1 MLVHFVVECFRLLAL
16 QEDGQNPVLEI
27 SCYQCQRVGN
37 ARPFLSWQLFLLISP
52 TYTMMSTNI
61 IIATSSNKLVLINFP
76 TSSCTS
82 VRALDLTL
90 PMTTKAHLGDNV
102 GFVNSTC

>member
-1 MLVHFVVECFRLLAL
+1 MSASRKRQAFSFLAAAAPPHL
-16 QEDGQNPVLEI
+16 PHLNSDVNQHHYRN
-27 SCYQCQRVGN
+27 
-37 ARPFLSWQLFLLISP
+37 FF
-52 TYTMMSTNI
+52 
-61 IIATSSNKLVLINFP
+61 NKLVLINFP

-102 GFVNSTC
+102 GFVQNVRLK

>member
-1 MLVHFVVECFRLLAL
+1 MLASRKRQAFSFLAAAAPPHL
-16 QEDGQNPVLEI
+16 PHLNNDVNQYHYHN
-27 SCYQCQRVGN
+27 
-37 ARPFLSWQLFLLISP
+37 FF
-52 TYTMMSTNI
+52 
-61 IIATSSNKLVLINFP
+61 KLVLIDL

-102 GFVNSTC
+102 GFVQNVCLNNQPGWHSQFQFP